1 MDEDLEME
9 AAGVEPD
16 LGALAARYP
25 DLVNMAPGDVL
36 RELTARQFANIEQQ
50 RAARE
55 KAAASKAELFKEGQ
69 AEIEKRRY
77 GAPTTREQLFALGA
91 ALTSPRYYGGL
102 AGTMS
107 RVAPVLGAMSQLQS
121 RAQSQRDEAMRQ
133 HRMQYGID
141 TEAAEI
147 GALEAEGAALE
158 PLISTYGTLSKPQT
172 PQRPRT
178 QLGTADIPIN
188 LDTGRQIT
196 PPPDNLLDAFMA
208 YIADPKNTPTEK
220 MRARREF
227 IRKFGA
233 PPEQFLGD

>member
-1 MDEDLEME
+1 MDEDLNPE

-25 DLVNMAPGDVL
+25 DLVNMAPADIL
-36 RELTARQFANIEQQ
+36 RELTARQFGNIEQQ

-55 KAAASKAELFKEGQ
+55 KASASAAERFKEGQ
-69 AEIEKRRY
+69 AAIEKQRY

-91 ALTSPRYYGGL
+91 ALASPRYFRGL

-107 RVAPVLGAMSQLQS
+107 RVAPALGDIAQRESSARSQREADMLKYNQQRSLDLEGEELSALGAES
-121 RAQSQRDEAMRQ
+121 EALK
-133 HRMQYGID
+133 
-141 TEAAEI
+141 A
-147 GALEAEGAALE
+147 
-158 PLISTYGTLSKPQT
+158 LISAYGPLSKPQT
-172 PQRPRT
+172 PQRPRV

-188 LDTGRQIT
+188 LDTGREII
-196 PPPDNLLDAFMA
+196 PPPDNLLDAFVA
-208 YIADPKNTPTEK
+208 YTADPKNTPTEK